1 MTRSDPRHGHNVSCR
16 QLNDYWRARGK
27 SKEDAVKGSAKRFLG
42 IDLGASSGRIFLG
55 TLENGRLSI
64 SKFSG
69 FPNQGYRISKGFTG
83 ILLGSSRRS
92 RKGSGWLLRIMVPV
106 STASV

>member
-64 SKFSG
+64 SKIYG
-69 FPNQGYRISKGFTG
+69 FPNQGVQIFNGLYWDTPRLFEEVKKG
-83 ILLGSSRRS
+83 LRVARS
-92 RKGSGWLLRIMVPV
+92 EER
-106 STASV
+106 